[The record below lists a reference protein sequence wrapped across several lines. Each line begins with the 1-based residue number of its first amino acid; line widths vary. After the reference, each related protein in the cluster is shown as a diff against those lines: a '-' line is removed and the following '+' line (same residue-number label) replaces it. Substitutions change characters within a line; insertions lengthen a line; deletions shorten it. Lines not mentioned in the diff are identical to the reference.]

1 MSDPDSIRASNLG
14 LETISFGTHRYKAG
28 FAGIAPKAKGYFEY
42 GGEKC
47 MLGVSLGN
55 ANFEGA
61 RFEASVEWISERF
74 ERCAVVVGDSV
85 YRLTLQLLEGLDE
98 EAARAK
104 AMEAGADFC
113 RLYAPMLAQFG
124 GKCQFEFIRFSEV
137 ETAESF
143 AGHHDQLRTL
153 ARDDAAFARSISDFA
168 DLYLGRGDKLDAN
181 PFAVSA
187 DQAAQIAADYL
198 IEESAL
204 FCCLEEMGWP
214 VLVYPGSIDSI
225 ADLCEGKFAGA
236 PEALARLA
244 FLSLDLRKRGLYF
257 SDGAVKVL
265 RTAAGVET
273 VANPDAGFLSDSSDA
288 DWSALFKF
296 TKIKRFAPREEVLG
310 EERDG
315 RHLFILTDG
324 RAEVTVKRADGT
336 HQQIAVIEAGSVFG
350 EQAFLDAQPRSATVT
365 ALTDCNVRT
374 LGWRD
379 FGALREKHPG
389 IACDM
394 LLDIGRVLSI
404 RARRQ
409 LKELQFMP

>member
-1 MSDPDSIRASNLG
+1 
-14 LETISFGTHRYKAG
+14 
-28 FAGIAPKAKGYFEY
+28 
-42 GGEKC
+42 
-47 MLGVSLGN
+47 
-55 ANFEGA
+55 
-61 RFEASVEWISERF
+61 
-74 ERCAVVVGDSV
+74 
-85 YRLTLQLLEGLDE
+85 
-98 EAARAK
+98 
-104 AMEAGADFC
+104 
-113 RLYAPMLAQFG
+113 
-124 GKCQFEFIRFSEV
+124 
-137 ETAESF
+137 
-143 AGHHDQLRTL
+143 
-153 ARDDAAFARSISDFA
+153 
-168 DLYLGRGDKLDAN
+168 
-181 PFAVSA
+181 
-187 DQAAQIAADYL
+187 
-198 IEESAL
+198 
-204 FCCLEEMGWP
+204 

-225 ADLCEGKFAGA
+225 ADLCEGKFGGA
-236 PEALARLA
+236 PDALVRLA

-273 VANPDAGFLSDSSDA
+273 VANPDAGFLADSSDA

-296 TKIKRFAPREEVLG
+296 TKIKRFTPREEVLG

-315 RHLFILTDG
+315 RHLFILIDG

-394 LLDIGRVLSI
+394 LLDIGRVLSL